1 MKHDRVPIAV
11 YIVGGSLIAI
21 FQRFLTFSLD
31 SFTINAGRFLAGSA
45 TLLALVYVFRR
56 AELRALLRRPA
67 QMRNIAILALLGFAP
82 QALYVEGLARTS
94 AIVSSLI
101 GLLGLPLSIA
111 LAVAL
116 FPDERQ
122 AVRGPGFAL
131 GALLAVG
138 ATIGLALGQGDL
150 TLEYS
155 TGVLYTFAGTA
166 IGVAMGLLVKRLV
179 ITSDPLCVS
188 GLVTGFSAALFVAA
202 ALVWGDLGSV
212 LRAPP
217 LTILVLFGSGAYGL
231 LLGGALYTALIKRA
245 GLVIA
250 RFADLAMPVFTGLF
264 GLLLFGETLTPL
276 QLAFGALLLLGCGL
290 ILLKRGSAAVS
301 TEA

>member
-1 MKHDRVPIAV
+1 MTRDRQLIGV
-11 YIVGGSLIAI
+11 YVVGGSLIAI

-31 SFTINAGRFLAGSA
+31 SFTINAGRFVAGSA
-45 TLLALVYVFRR
+45 TLLLLALIFRR
-56 AELRALLRRPA
+56 AELRALLRRPD
-67 QMRNIAILALLGFAP
+67 QMRNIAILAVLGFIP
-82 QALYVEGLARTS
+82 QILYVEGLARTS
-94 AIVSSLI
+94 AVVSSFI

-111 LAVAL
+111 LAVAI

-138 ATIGLALGQGDL
+138 ATVGLALGQGDL

-155 TGVLYTFAGTA
+155 TGVLFTFAGTV
-166 IGVAMGLLVKRLV
+166 IGVAMGLLIKRLV

-188 GLVTGFSAALFVAA
+188 GMVTTFSAVLFVAA
-202 ALVWGDLGSV
+202 TLVWGDSGSI
-212 LRAPP
+212 LSAPP

-231 LLGGALYTALIKRA
+231 LIGGAVYTLIIKRS

-264 GLLLFGETLTPL
+264 GLVLFDERLTPL
-276 QLAFGALLLLGCGL
+276 QVIFGAVLLVGCSL
-290 ILLKRGSAAVS
+290 VLTRRGSAAIS
-301 TEA
+301 LDA